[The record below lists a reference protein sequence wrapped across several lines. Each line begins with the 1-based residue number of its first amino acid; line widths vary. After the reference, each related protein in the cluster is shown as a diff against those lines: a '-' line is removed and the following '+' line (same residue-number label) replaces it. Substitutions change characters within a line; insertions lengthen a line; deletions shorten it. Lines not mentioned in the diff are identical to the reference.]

1 MKQHL
6 KRLLALLLV
15 LCLFPSCLA
24 YAQEEG
30 LTEPP
35 TETETPTET
44 EAPTETEEPDYVYPD
59 DWSRPALMFAVEN
72 GILKGDENRQLN
84 PDSNITR
91 AEMAAVL
98 VRMLGASS
106 PADLSSY
113 GDVAQSDWFY
123 AELGAA
129 VEAGI
134 FNGTSATTMEP
145 NAPLTREQAMTVI
158 SRAFGIHAT
167 QRQTYLSFSDG
178 ASVSSYA
185 RDAVSAMTYAGF
197 VSGYEDQSLRPA
209 NPITR
214 AEVAQLMYNIF
225 SCIADTPQEL
235 PEQGYVLYRGT
246 EPLPEELTLD
256 GSLVIGQSAPT
267 SIHAASWK
275 ITGTLAIRTGAGTQ
289 ADLSGLDAA
298 ALTFAP
304 LSGSVEANVPT
315 VFLDGRTT
323 FTGDSQIL
331 TILDGNHTVTGSTG
345 VLTQRDGGYLI
356 MAGDVRTSAT
366 LEDHTALV
374 LRGNCPTLTAGAYVG
389 ITLYGSADSITLG
402 KDCVLDAR
410 SEVKKLTLAERC
422 TVTLAGDIDAL
433 TIDSANVH
441 LTMNGTVKDLLVSGA
456 YATVDGSGY
465 AEKLT
470 ITSDSAN
477 VTLAYGDYVYA
488 AIKTALVP
496 CTTVCETKVFA
507 ENGGEGYLCTLPAG
521 VTVYNEHWPGGTY
534 TYVTLEDGTK
544 AWVRRYNL
552 YISDDNIIYDGEY
565 DYSTEAKEAFVNSR
579 GYESNTDYLIW
590 ISRYTQKVVIFTG
603 SKGNWSV
610 IRTCRCGSGA
620 AETPT
625 PEGVYST
632 FKRETVWNYGDYYV
646 SDVTRFYGGHAFH
659 SYLRKN
665 LSQPYN
671 STLGKPISHGCI
683 RLHPDDS
690 AFIWDYIP
698 LDTTVVVY

>member
-1 MKQHL
+1 MKQHC

-15 LCLFPSCLA
+15 LCLVPSFF
-24 YAQEEG
+24 AQAEE
-30 LTEPP
+30 T
-35 TETETPTET
+35 
-44 EAPTETEEPDYVYPD
+44 DYVYPE

-72 GILKGDENRQLN
+72 GILKGDENHQLN

-98 VRMLGASS
+98 VRMLGATR
-106 PADLSSY
+106 PADLSAY
-113 GDVAQSDWFY
+113 TDVTSGDWFY
-123 AELGAA
+123 GELAAA
-129 VEAGI
+129 VATGI

-158 SRAFGIHAT
+158 SRAFGIHST
-167 QRQTYLSFSDG
+167 QRQTYLDFSDG
-178 ASVSSYA
+178 AAVSGYA
-185 RDAVSAMTYAGF
+185 RDAVSAMAHAGF

-225 SCIADTPQEL
+225 TCIADTPEEL
-235 PEQGYVLYRGT
+235 PAQGYVLYRGT

-256 GSLVIGQSAPT
+256 GSLVIGQSAPAELR
-267 SIHAASWK
+267 AASWE
-275 ITGTLAIRTGAGTQ
+275 ISGTLAVRTGAGTQ
-289 ADLSGLDAA
+289 ADLSGLSAA

-304 LSGSVEANVPT
+304 LSGTAQAEIPT
-315 VFLDGRTT
+315 VFLDGKTT
-323 FTGDSQIL
+323 YTGSSQVL
-331 TILDGNHTVTGSTG
+331 TILGGNHTLTGSTG
-345 VLTQRDGGYLI
+345 VLTQRAGAYLT
-356 MAGDVRTSAT
+356 MTGNVRACAT

-374 LRGNCPTLTAGAYVG
+374 LRGDCPVLSADTFVG
-389 ITLYGSADSITLG
+389 ITLYGDSDGISLG
-402 KDCVLDAR
+402 RDCVLDAKG
-410 SEVKKLTLAERC
+410 EVKKLTLSDRC
-422 TVTLAGDIDAL
+422 TVTLSHDIDSL
-433 TIDSANVH
+433 TLDSNNVH
-441 LTMNGTVKDLLVSGA
+441 LTMNATVNELLVSGA
-456 YATVDGSGY
+456 YVTVDGTGY
-465 AEKLT
+465 AGKLT
-470 ITSDSAN
+470 VTSDTAT
-477 VTLAYGDYVYA
+477 VTLARGEYIYA

-507 ENGGEGYLCTLPAG
+507 ENGGDGYLYTLPAG

-565 DYSTEAKEAFVNSR
+565 DYPTEAKEAFVNMR
-579 GYESNTDYLIW
+579 GYASNTDYLIW

-603 SKGNWSV
+603 SMGNWKV

-625 PEGVYST
+625 PEGVYTT

-671 STLGKPISHGCI
+671 STLGRPISHGCI

-690 AFIWDYIP
+690 RFIWDYIP